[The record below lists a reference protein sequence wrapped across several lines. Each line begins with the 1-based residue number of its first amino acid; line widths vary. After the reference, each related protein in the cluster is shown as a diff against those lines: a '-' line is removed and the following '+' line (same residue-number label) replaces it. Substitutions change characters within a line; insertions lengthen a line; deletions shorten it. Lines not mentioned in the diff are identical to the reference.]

1 MDAIRG
7 SDDIADPVPA
17 QGHYQPSV
25 NLETNDPLAVV
36 QMASERPTP
45 AGQLEMTLSQTPPLH
60 LSLADEQ
67 IYEVP
72 PNAKESDNA
81 PRLTAGTMPTS
92 IVTPTTQKGK
102 EVASEPMILAIQM
115 SSPHLS
121 PVEPSPPAG
130 SSPSDISTSADLVE
144 AKAAA
149 SPHFSQKGKEVASEP
164 VDLAIQL
171 SSLHLSPVEPSPPAG
186 SSPLDISTSADLVE
200 ANAAASPHFSQKGKE
215 VASEPVDLA
224 IQMTSL
230 HLSAVEPSSAAGLT
244 PLDIST
250 SADLV
255 EANAAV
261 SPHFSQASQKA
272 VTSLVD
278 TQTGDD
284 FVSELRPLPK
294 EVKSEPRLMAST
306 LQINSHPNGAQVYV
320 DGMLSGETPLDMEL
334 TLGKHEVW
342 LALPEHYDWKAQIE
356 ITETN
361 QAIPIYFRLLP
372 VD

>member
-1 MDAIRG
+1 MHL
-7 SDDIADPVPA
+7 SPADPLP
-17 QGHYQPSV
+17 
-25 NLETNDPLAVV
+25 
-36 QMASERPTP
+36 P
-45 AGQLEMTLSQTPPLH
+45 AGSTPLDI
-60 LSLADEQ
+60 STSADL
-67 IYEVP
+67 VA
-72 PNAKESDNA
+72 AKAAVS
-81 PRLTAGTMPTS
+81 PHFS
-92 IVTPTTQKGK
+92 QKGK

-115 SSPHLS
+115 TSPHLF
-121 PVEPSPPAG
+121 A
-130 SSPSDISTSADLVE
+130 
-144 AKAAA
+144 
-149 SPHFSQKGKEVASEP
+149 
-164 VDLAIQL
+164 VD
-171 SSLHLSPVEPSPPAG
+171 PSPPAG

-200 ANAAASPHFSQKGKE
+200 AKAAASPHFSQKGKE

-356 ITETN
+356 ITESN